1 MSRKSL
7 FISLS
12 AIALIALL
20 AYFYF
25 GTKQKAENKIRV
37 TVDNS
42 LSVDK
47 VKIEKGFYSINSGS
61 DQNLVKIGLDKV
73 VFFQKPNDGF
83 ETICGENDFYVIY
96 DNEYYAIVR
105 HFIPNDFYDG
115 IPKPHT
121 YNFNLYKQADTIKLT
136 VDIVG
141 QDGEKFERKLAHVSE
156 ANENLWGRPIQSSLN
171 TIDTADRRT
180 NR

>member
-1 MSRKSL
+1 MSRKSIL
-7 FISLS
+7 ISVVV
-12 AIALIALL
+12 IALTGLL
-20 AYFYF
+20 IYFYF
-25 GTKQKAENKIRV
+25 GTQQKGSNKIRV

-61 DQNLVKIGLDKV
+61 DQNLVRIGLDKV

-105 HFIPNDFYDG
+105 HFIPNDFFDG

-141 QDGEKFERKLAHVSE
+141 QDGEKIERRLAHVSN
-156 ANENLWGRPIQSSLN
+156 ANENLWGRPIQSSSN
-171 TIDTADRRT
+171 SIDTADRRT

>member
-1 MSRKSL
+1 MSRKSI
-7 FISLS
+7 FISL
-12 AIALIALL
+12 AVIALIALL
-20 AYFYF
+20 GYFYF
-25 GTKQKAENKIRV
+25 ETKQKGNKIRV

-47 VKIEKGFYSINSGS
+47 VKIEMGLNSINSGS

-83 ETICGENDFYVIY
+83 KTICGENDFYVVY
-96 DNEYYAIVR
+96 DNEYYAIVS

-115 IPKPHT
+115 IPRPHT

-141 QDGEKFERKLAHVSE
+141 PDGEKFQRKLAHVSD
-156 ANENLWGRPIQSSLN
+156 ANENLWGRPIRSSSN
-171 TIDTADRRT
+171 SIDTTYRRT

>member
-1 MSRKSL
+1 MT
-7 FISLS
+7 
-12 AIALIALL
+12 ALL
-20 AYFYF
+20 IYFYL
-25 GTKQKAENKIRV
+25 GTQQNGSNKITV

-47 VKIEKGFYSINSGS
+47 VKIEKGFYSINGGS
-61 DQNLVKIGLDKV
+61 DQNLIKIGLDKV
-73 VFFQKPNDGF
+73 VFFQKPNNGF
-83 ETICGENDFYVIY
+83 ETICGENDFFVTY
-96 DNEYYAIVR
+96 DNQYYAIVR

-121 YNFNLYKQADTIKLT
+121 YNFNLYKEDNKIKMT

-141 QDGEKFERKLAHVSE
+141 QDGEKFEEQLEDVAN
-156 ANENLWGRPIQSSLN
+156 ANENLWGRPIKVSN
-171 TIDTADRRT
+171 GADTTNRRT

>member
-1 MSRKSL
+1 LSKKSIL
-7 FISLS
+7 ISV
-12 AIALIALL
+12 IVMALTALL
-20 AYFYF
+20 IYFYF
-25 GTKQKAENKIRV
+25 GTQQKGSNKIKV

-47 VKIEKGFYSINSGS
+47 VKIEKGFYSINEGS

-141 QDGEKFERKLAHVSE
+141 QDGEKFERKLAHVSN
-156 ANENLWGRPIQSSLN
+156 ANENLWGRPIQSSSN
-171 TIDTADRRT
+171 SIDTTDRRT

>member
-1 MSRKSL
+1 MSRKSI
-7 FISLS
+7 FISL
-12 AIALIALL
+12 AVVALTALL

-25 GTKQKAENKIRV
+25 ATQQKEVNKIRV

-73 VFFQKPNDGF
+73 IFFEKPNDGF

-105 HFIPNDFYDG
+105 HFIPNDFHDG

-121 YNFNLYKQADTIKLT
+121 YYFNLFKQADKIKMK

-141 QDGEKFERKLAHVSE
+141 QDGEKFERQLEHVSN
-156 ANENLWGRPIQSSLN
+156 ANENLWGRPIQVYN
-171 TIDTADRRT
+171 HTDTTDRRT

>member
-1 MSRKSL
+1 MTV
-7 FISLS
+7 
-12 AIALIALL
+12 IALTALL
-20 AYFYF
+20 IYYYF
-25 GTKQKAENKIRV
+25 GTQQNGSNKIRV

-47 VKIEKGFYSINSGS
+47 IKIEKGFYSINEGS

-121 YNFNLYKQADTIKLT
+121 YNFNLFKVADKIKMT

-141 QDGEKFERKLAHVSE
+141 QDGEKFERQLAQVTN
-156 ANENLWGRPIQSSLN
+156 ANDNLWGRLIQKSNS
-171 TIDTADRRT
+171 TDTTDKRT

>member
-1 MSRKSL
+1 MSRKSIL
-7 FISLS
+7 ISLTV
-12 AIALIALL
+12 IALIALL
-20 AYFYF
+20 AYFYI
-25 GTKQKAENKIRV
+25 GTKQKGGNKIRV

-47 VKIEKGFYSINSGS
+47 VIIEKGFYSINSGS
-61 DQNLVKIGLDKV
+61 DQNLVKIGLGKI

-96 DNEYYAIVR
+96 DNVFYAIVR

-121 YNFNLYKQADTIKLT
+121 YNFKLYKQADTIKMT

-141 QDGEKFERKLAHVSE
+141 QDGEKFETKLAHVSN
-156 ANENLWGRPIQSSLN
+156 ANENLWGQPIQSSSN
-171 TIDTADRRT
+171 SIDTVDRRT

>member
-1 MSRKSL
+1 LSRKSIL
-7 FISLS
+7 ISVVV
-12 AIALIALL
+12 IALTALL
-20 AYFYF
+20 IYFYW
-25 GTKQKAENKIRV
+25 GTKQSSNKIRV

-47 VKIEKGFYSINSGS
+47 VKIEKGFYSINESS

-73 VFFQKPNDGF
+73 VFFQKPSDGF
-83 ETICGENDFYVIY
+83 ETICGENDFYITY

-141 QDGEKFERKLAHVSE
+141 QDGEKFERRLAHVSN
-156 ANENLWGRPIQSSLN
+156 ANENLWGQLIQSSSN
-171 TIDTADRRT
+171 SNDTTDKRT

>member
-1 MSRKSL
+1 MSRKSI
-7 FISLS
+7 FISVT
-12 AIALIALL
+12 AIACIALF

-25 GTKQKAENKIRV
+25 KTKHTGENKIRV

-47 VKIEKGFYSINSGS
+47 VKIEKGLYSINSGS
-61 DQNLVKIGLDKV
+61 DQNLIKIGLNKV
-73 VFFQKPNDGF
+73 VFFQKSNDGF

-121 YNFNLYKQADTIKLT
+121 YNFNLHKQADTMKLT

-141 QDGEKFERKLAHVSE
+141 QDGEKFEKQLEHVSN
-156 ANENLWGRPIQSSLN
+156 ANENLWGRPIKVFN
-171 TIDTADRRT
+171 NKDTTDKRT

>member
-1 MSRKSL
+1 LSKKSIL
-7 FISLS
+7 FSVIV
-12 AIALIALL
+12 IALTASLT
-20 AYFYF
+20 YFYF
-25 GTKQKAENKIRV
+25 ATQQKDLNKIRV

-73 VFFQKPNDGF
+73 VFFQKPNDAF

-136 VDIVG
+136 VDIIG
-141 QDGEKFERKLAHVSE
+141 QNGEKFERRLAHVSN
-156 ANENLWGRPIQSSLN
+156 ANENLWGRPIQSSSN
-171 TIDTADRRT
+171 SIGTTDRRT

>member
-1 MSRKSL
+1 MSRKSI
-7 FISLS
+7 FISVT
-12 AIALIALL
+12 AIACIALF

-25 GTKQKAENKIRV
+25 KTKHTGENKIRV

-47 VKIEKGFYSINSGS
+47 VKIEKGLYSINSGS
-61 DQNLVKIGLDKV
+61 DQNLIKIGLNKV
-73 VFFQKPNDGF
+73 VFFQKSNDGF

-121 YNFNLYKQADTIKLT
+121 YNFNLHKQADTMKLT

-141 QDGEKFERKLAHVSE
+141 QDGEKFEKQLEHVSN
-156 ANENLWGRPIQSSLN
+156 ANENLWGRPIKVSN
-171 TIDTADRRT
+171 DKDTTNKRT

>member
-1 MSRKSL
+1 MT
-7 FISLS
+7 
-12 AIALIALL
+12 ALL
-20 AYFYF
+20 IYIYF
-25 GTKQKAENKIRV
+25 GTQQKGSNKIRV

-73 VFFQKPNDGF
+73 VFFQKPNNGF

-105 HFIPNDFYDG
+105 HFIPNDFYNG
-115 IPKPHT
+115 IPTPHT
-121 YNFNLYKQADTIKLT
+121 YNFNLHKQADTIKLT

-141 QDGEKFERKLAHVSE
+141 RDGEKFEKKLAHVSN
-156 ANENLWGRPIQSSLN
+156 ANENLWGRPIQSSSN
-171 TIDTADRRT
+171 SIDTTDRRT

>member
-1 MSRKSL
+1 MTV
-7 FISLS
+7 
-12 AIALIALL
+12 IALTALL
-20 AYFYF
+20 IYFYF
-25 GTKQKAENKIRV
+25 EIQENGSNKIRV

-47 VKIEKGFYSINSGS
+47 IKIEKGFYSINEAS
-61 DQNLVKIGLDKV
+61 DQKLVKIGLDKV

-96 DNEYYAIVR
+96 DNEYYAIIR

-115 IPKPHT
+115 IPKPHI
-121 YNFNLYKQADTIKLT
+121 YNFNLYKDADKIKMT

-141 QDGEKFERKLAHVSE
+141 QDGEKFTEQLAHV
-156 ANENLWGRPIQSSLN
+156 ADAKENLWGRLIQVSNS
-171 TIDTADRRT
+171 TDTTDRRT